1 MGAESAVPSHRL
13 SDISV
18 LVVEDE
24 AIVSFLIEDML
35 AAMGC
40 RDIRLAGTLVAAQ
53 AELDREMPGL
63 AVLDVNLGGVLVY
76 PVAER
81 LKAAGVPFAFTTG
94 YGINGIAPEWKTAT
108 IVQKPFVPE
117 QLAAVLLSLV
127 GT

>member
-13 SDISV
+13 GDVSV

-35 AAMGC
+35 AALGC
-40 RDIRLAGTLVAAQ
+40 RDIRLAGSLAAAQ
-53 AELDREMPGL
+53 AELDKGLPGL
-63 AVLDVNLGGVLVY
+63 AVLDVNLGGILVY

-81 LKAAGVPFAFTTG
+81 LKAAGVPFAFITG
-94 YGINGIAPEWKTAT
+94 YGINGIAPEWKSAT

-117 QLAAVLLSLV
+117 QLSDVLISLV
-127 GT
+127 GK